1 MNQPQMY
8 APTLTPTNKVIL
20 IACALIFFLSSLLE
34 LAIGFSFMPY
44 LAVSWKGVAQ
54 GGIHQLLTFSL
65 FDKGF
70 FSVLFNGLILWFL
83 GSELEANW
91 GRKLYIKFL
100 LACSLGAS
108 LFYTALGAIF
118 SDSIIASLPMMGLG
132 AITFGMMGA
141 YAIIY
146 SERYFTF
153 MFLFPIKARYF
164 CMILAGVQIYTAI
177 FSPYAK
183 TAFGHL
189 AGMAVGI
196 GFLYAKSFLARRGD
210 QAVDREVRVKK
221 SHLKLVKK
229 EDDDKHPKY
238 WQ

>member
-8 APTLTPTNKVIL
+8 VPTLTQTNKVIL
-20 IACALIFFLSSLLE
+20 IICAVIFFLSSLLE

-54 GGIHQLLTFSL
+54 GGLHQLVTFAF

-70 FSVLFNGLILWFL
+70 FSVLFNGLIVWFL
-83 GSELEANW
+83 GSELEGNW
-91 GRKLYIKFL
+91 GRKLYLKFL
-100 LACSLGAS
+100 LSCSLGAS
-108 LFYTALGAIF
+108 LFYVALGAIF
-118 SDSIIASLPMMGLG
+118 SSSIIASLPMMGLG

-183 TAFGHL
+183 TALGHL

-196 GFLYAKSFLARRGD
+196 GFLYAKSFLARRKREGS
-210 QAVDREVRVKK
+210 DREFQVKK

-229 EDDDKHPKY
+229 DDDDQHPKY

>member
-1 MNQPQMY
+1 
-8 APTLTPTNKVIL
+8 
-20 IACALIFFLSSLLE
+20 
-34 LAIGFSFMPY
+34 
-44 LAVSWKGVAQ
+44 
-54 GGIHQLLTFSL
+54 LTFPL
-65 FDKGF
+65 FEKAF
-70 FSVLFNGLILWFL
+70 FSLLFNGLILWFL
-83 GSELEANW
+83 GSELEATW

-100 LACSLGAS
+100 VSCTLGAS
-108 LFYTALGAIF
+108 LFYALLGLIF

-146 SERYFTF
+146 ADRYFTF

-164 CMILAGVQIYTAI
+164 CLLLAAVQLYTAI

-189 AGMAVGI
+189 AGMGI
-196 GFLYAKSFLARRGD
+196 GVLFLFITSNRARKMKSTGNKDGAI
-210 QAVDREVRVKK
+210 KK
-221 SHLKLVKK
+221 QHLKLVKS
-229 EDDDKHPKY
+229 DDDNERPKY